1 MVDGLKRSDVV
12 GTSIC
17 HGSADDMVLNS
28 AINVLSAITRGG
40 LNLRGTRPECF
51 QALFVC
57 MKSIVVIM

>member
-1 MVDGLKRSDVV
+1 MVDGLKRSDAV

-40 LNLRGTRPECF
+40 LNLRGENRILLDLNVFKHC
-51 QALFVC
+51 LYV
-57 MKSIVVIM
+57 